1 MHCAATASLIAAS
14 IAISE
19 KTQVTVKRILEWAS
33 MGRMSSFALLACQ
46 QFSENQ
52 KDREQKRNH
61 KRHKRHKK
69 LTAEAQ
75 RTPRLSKNLHV
86 PGASAVNFALVCRIH
101 GKLRIGVL
109 NFDVIV

>member
-14 IAISE
+14 IAISG

-52 KDREQKRNH
+52 TVGNRRETTRGTKGTKND
-61 KRHKRHKK
+61 
-69 LTAEAQ
+69 LCVTNSSLLVLFVLLVVSFLYPLDFQ
-75 RTPRLSKNLHV
+75 RSVAVADTV
-86 PGASAVNFALVCRIH
+86 PVYSEFIQN
-101 GKLRIGVL
+101 
-109 NFDVIV
+109 